1 MTTRCGGQRAAARAL
16 SAGVLASVLSLL
28 ACFPSTPG
36 VEGTSGTAPAP
47 NTPWTPVRAAPP
59 PAAAPPF
66 SLPPDVIAR
75 AQELKLADV
84 VDIALRNSTLTSAAW
99 AQARAAAATYGAARG
114 QYYPSIAIGGAAT
127 KTQPLLSPNIHTS
140 PETQYGPE
148 ATLSWLLLDFGG
160 RSGAV
165 GEAREALV
173 AADWTHNATIQNVV
187 LAVESAYFTYMA
199 TKSLLVAQQT
209 TFREAQANLTA
220 AEERHNVGVATIA
233 DVLQAKTAKSQAELA
248 VETTE
253 GALQTTRGALAL
265 SMGLPANIPY
275 DIDVPPPGPLPLGIT
290 DSLDA
295 LIEQASRARPD
306 LLAVQAQVRA
316 AQARMTAARGAA
328 LPRARALREHTAADV
343 FESELYVAN
352 GYTATIALQFPISC
366 GVVADLQREGRRRC
380 RRRREAARVGVRT
393 AGDVRSVQ
401 LLLRPAHGHAAGDD
415 ERRSPGERDGIRPGR
430 PRSLP
435 RGRGQPARSLDGA
448 SGARHGA
455 RAEHPGPLQLV
466 RRVGPAGPRRR
477 NPRRGRDESPP
488 RPNRHDGGAEV
499 RRTTALCAA
508 LLSMCACSHK
518 SAGGAVRVPVTVGRA
533 TLRAVPYEIAATGT
547 VEPRQTARV
556 ESQVT
561 GILSGRRV
569 P

>member
-1 MTTRCGGQRAAARAL
+1 VTTRCGGQRAAARAL

-84 VDIALRNSTLTSAAW
+84 VDLALRNSTLTSAAW

-114 QYYPSIAIGGAAT
+114 QYYPSIAIGGSAT

-328 LPRARALREHTAADV
+328 LPALVLSGNTQQLT
-343 FESELYVAN
+343 FSNPSSTAN
-352 GYTATIALQFPISC
+352 GYTATIALQFPIFAGWSQIYNVKAAAAAADAAKQQEL
-366 GVVADLQREGRRRC
+366 GFEQQVTYEVFSSFYALRTATQQVTTSADLLESATASDQVALGRYRAGAGSLLDLLTAQ
-380 RRRREAARVGVRT
+380 AALAT
-393 AGDVRSVQ
+393 
-401 LLLRPAHGHAAGDD
+401 
-415 ERRSPGERDGIRPGR
+415 
-430 PRSLP
+430 
-435 RGRGQPARSLDGA
+435 
-448 SGARHGA
+448 A
-455 RAEHPGPLQLV
+455 RAQNIQARFSWYVALAQL
-466 RRVGPAGPRRR
+466 A
-477 NPRRGRDESPP
+477 
-488 RPNRHDGGAEV
+488 HDA
-499 RRTTALCAA
+499 
-508 LLSMCACSHK
+508 
-518 SAGGAVRVPVTVGRA
+518 
-533 TLRAVPYEIAATGT
+533 
-547 VEPRQTARV
+547 
-556 ESQVT
+556 
-561 GILSGRRV
+561 GILGVDGTSPLHVQTDTTGE
-569 P
+569 PK